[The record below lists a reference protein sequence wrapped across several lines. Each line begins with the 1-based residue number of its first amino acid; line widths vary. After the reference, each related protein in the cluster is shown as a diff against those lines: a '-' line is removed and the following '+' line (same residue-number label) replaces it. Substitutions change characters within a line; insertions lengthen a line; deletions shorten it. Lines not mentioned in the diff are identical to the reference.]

1 MFERKKLE
9 EAKYFYKAMIKERE
23 DREFFCY
30 NLSAFLSA
38 SRSVLQYSL
47 EEAKTK
53 KDGKKWYDS
62 HMTNNPIFNFF
73 KDKRDINIHT
83 EPTNPIKNVSLGFR
97 GTIYLSS
104 SLKITHRDRDGNIIR
119 ERIVKE
125 PKKTRKRLRKKIEKR
140 FIYRF
145 SDWNGSEDIK
155 TLGKIYLN
163 DLEKLINDGVKKSF
177 LTGL

>member
-47 EEAKTK
+47 EEDKTK

-62 HMTNNPIFNFF
+62 HMTNNPIFNSY
-73 KDKRDINIHT
+73 
-83 EPTNPIKNVSLGFR
+83 PIK
-97 GTIYLSS
+97 
-104 SLKITHRDRDGNIIR
+104 
-119 ERIVKE
+119 
-125 PKKTRKRLRKKIEKR
+125 
-140 FIYRF
+140 
-145 SDWNGSEDIK
+145 
-155 TLGKIYLN
+155 
-163 DLEKLINDGVKKSF
+163 
-177 LTGL
+177 